1 MDPTKP
7 LSGNEIPRQTDAAKP
22 GKSVVQEK
30 DRLAAKKV
38 ARDFESMFVGIMF
51 KSMRETVGKDSL
63 TGGGHGEE
71 MYRSMLD
78 QEYAKAA
85 GEGQGLGLAGTIEKE
100 LLKTMPG
107 AMDKKKGLSPDGMM
121 HALKEQD
128 GAIVY
133 QSQNLESY
141 KKP

>member
-1 MDPTKP
+1 MDPIKP
-7 LSGNEIPRQTDAAKP
+7 VSGDEIPRKSDAAKS

-38 ARDFESMFVGIMF
+38 ARDFESMFIGIMF

-85 GEGQGLGLAGTIEKE
+85 GEGQGLGLAGIIEKE
-100 LLKTMPG
+100 LLKTIPG
-107 AMDKKKGLSPDGMM
+107 AMDKKSGLSPDGMM
-121 HALKEQD
+121 HALKEQH
-128 GAIVY
+128 GAVVY
-133 QSQNLESY
+133 QPQNLESY